1 MRHLVWVCSVSCGL
15 PTTCVSTVGSVWWCV
30 GGTAANCVQ
39 TSAVQWCQ
47 KTLYKLSQSQL
58 TTEHSWTVA
67 YSNSTFTAQIM
78 TLTISVLTVTK
89 VDSIGWVWML
99 SADESQHWGNEWCDI
114 IIGVNAA
121 GVAGVVIP
129 QYLTCRGH
137 PVLMTPNILT
147 SVSSF
152 PSTELLNTASRC
164 HFQCQCCRLPHPSG
178 PSGWSRSHKTD
189 ARVCVIYW
197 QPRSCFWSYVNVT
210 PSDMHF
216 NCMSQFLEHNY
227 WFFAICSA
235 IDTNSYQ

>member
-15 PTTCVSTVGSVWWCV
+15 PTTCVSTVGSAWWCV

-78 TLTISVLTVTK
+78 TLTISVLTVRK

-99 SADESQHWGNEWCDI
+99 SADESQQWGNEWCDI
-114 IIGVNAA
+114 IIGVNA
-121 GVAGVVIP
+121 AGVVIP

-152 PSTELLNTASRC
+152 PFNGTSEYRKSLSFSVSVLPSTTSIRTFWMKSISQNWCARLCHLLTAAFMFLVVCECDTVWYAFQLYVSISR
-164 HFQCQCCRLPHPSG
+164 
-178 PSGWSRSHKTD
+178 
-189 ARVCVIYW
+189 V
-197 QPRSCFWSYVNVT
+197 
-210 PSDMHF
+210 
-216 NCMSQFLEHNY
+216 
-227 WFFAICSA
+227 
-235 IDTNSYQ
+235 

>member
-15 PTTCVSTVGSVWWCV
+15 PTTCVSTVGSAWWCV

-99 SADESQHWGNEWCDI
+99 SADESQQWGNEWCDI

-121 GVAGVVIP
+121 GVVTPNIWPAGVVLCWRPPIFW
-129 QYLTCRGH
+129 QVFYLF
-137 PVLMTPNILT
+137 L
-147 SVSSF
+147 SA
-152 PSTELLNTASRC
+152 ELLNTASRC
-164 HFQCQCCRLPHPSG
+164 HFQCQCCCLPHPSG